1 MIKLDTHVSVL
12 GTEYRVII
20 TTEEEDQRLK
30 GADGACDYYAK
41 EILIRRN
48 PDIWQKRPYIE
59 KVIRHEIIHAFM
71 FESGLSINWEHKEFG
86 QEETVVDWFAI
97 QMNKIIEAVTDV
109 YASITKEEN
118 DD

>member
-1 MIKLDTHVSVL
+1 MKLDTHVSVL
-12 GTEYRVII
+12 GTEYRVFI
-20 TTEEEDQRLK
+20 TTDADDSRLK
-30 GADGACDYYAK
+30 NADGACDYYKK
-41 EILIRRN
+41 EILIERN

-71 FESGLSINWEHKEFG
+71 YESGLSNNWEHKDFG

-97 QMNKIIEAVTDV
+97 QINKIIEAVTDV
-109 YASITKEEN
+109 YADITKEES